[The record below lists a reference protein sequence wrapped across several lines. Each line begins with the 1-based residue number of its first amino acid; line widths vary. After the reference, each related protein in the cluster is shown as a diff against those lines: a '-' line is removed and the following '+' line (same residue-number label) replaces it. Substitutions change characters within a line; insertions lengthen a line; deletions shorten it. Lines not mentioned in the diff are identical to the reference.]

1 MEAILCFSQ
10 AKHSHNQIIR
20 GEILHFTQTKHSHNP
35 WNIHGNVDRKAELN
49 WYEYDSK
56 IKFFFKIW
64 RWRIGPIS
72 CHLMEQLV
80 SWKASKLLKGY
91 FRVIFQKIDRKMKI
105 LKNWC
110 TFLNFLQ
117 KISLYTNLSQKV
129 DWAGNLVKRASLC
142 FLEFQNISILDISSL
157 IFE

>member
-56 IKFFFKIW
+56 KKNFFSKSEDERLVQSHGSNGTICF
-64 RWRIGPIS
+64 
-72 CHLMEQLV
+72 MEV
-80 SWKASKLLKGY
+80 
-91 FRVIFQKIDRKMKI
+91 
-105 LKNWC
+105 
-110 TFLNFLQ
+110 
-117 KISLYTNLSQKV
+117 
-129 DWAGNLVKRASLC
+129 VKTSERL
-142 FLEFQNISILDISSL
+142 F
-157 IFE
+157 